1 MADPAPAV
9 RAGQDALPPAGGR
22 HPPTIRRKQPQDT
35 AAGCRIRA
43 EADLLLASAA
53 DTDNGR
59 RRFAHSAVSWTT
71 RGDLLQRLEA
81 SHNALVAGRTTQ
93 CPG

>member
-1 MADPAPAV
+1 MTDPGRANQARMQAPAQGRV
-9 RAGQDALPPAGGR
+9 PP
-22 HPPTIRRKQPQDT
+22 PIRRRQPQDT

-59 RRFAHSAVSWTT
+59 RRLAHSAISWTM

-81 SHNALVAGRTTQ
+81 SHDARLTGRTLP